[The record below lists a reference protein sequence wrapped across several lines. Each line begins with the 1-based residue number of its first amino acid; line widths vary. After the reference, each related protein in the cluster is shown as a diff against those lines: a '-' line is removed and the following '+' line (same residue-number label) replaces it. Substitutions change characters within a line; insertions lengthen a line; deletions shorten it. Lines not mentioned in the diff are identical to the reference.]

1 MYIWRWC
8 FWHAKRMSRA
18 ACKAGRLRAALPSQR
33 PVATFHIEVR
43 PKGPSWAKSLK
54 WSLVLSYSATASIE
68 SFNSFLFVICNDA
81 MCVFDSLILFFV
93 LADSP
98 WAAGVLHNWPLTM
111 NAWFWAKEKNSATAS
126 LVKDSVSSLLSFFGI
141 SQTTMYS
148 TTYFNNIVYV
158 VRTCAA

>member
-1 MYIWRWC
+1 MYKPELMADVGAKSSVNSTRQHLEWRNRDWVCAGCFRCALNGVNIIASWQKYMEKLHNVYIFRWC

-68 SFNSFLFVICNDA
+68 SFNFQF
-81 MCVFDSLILFFV
+81 FFV
-93 LADSP
+93 CNLQ
-98 WAAGVLHNWPLTM
+98 WCNVCCWCCFLCY
-111 NAWFWAKEKNSATAS
+111 WFSMGGWCIA
-126 LVKDSVSSLLSFFGI
+126 
-141 SQTTMYS
+141 
-148 TTYFNNIVYV
+148 
-158 VRTCAA
+158 